1 MLVSA
6 RPCDEVEKS
15 LVTSGCAVAKVEDG
29 QAAVFRVRRENFD
42 AAVLLSTGAG
52 MDLTETAFNLSD
64 IRRSIQIIIVADR
77 HTDSRKI
84 IAQEMILQSV
94 PKTLVVTAEGLK
106 DLVASLNGSRRTGAK
121 GASARKMSR

>member
-6 RPCDEVEKS
+6 EPCDEVEKS

-42 AAVLLSTGAG
+42 AAVLLSTGEG

-64 IRRSIQIIIVADR
+64 ISRSIQIIIVANR
-77 HTDSRKI
+77 HTDSRDMAAKEI
-84 IAQEMILQSV
+84 ILRSV
-94 PKTLVVTAEGLK
+94 PRTLVVTTEGLK
-106 DLVASLNGSRRTGAK
+106 DLVASLK
-121 GASARKMSR
+121 G